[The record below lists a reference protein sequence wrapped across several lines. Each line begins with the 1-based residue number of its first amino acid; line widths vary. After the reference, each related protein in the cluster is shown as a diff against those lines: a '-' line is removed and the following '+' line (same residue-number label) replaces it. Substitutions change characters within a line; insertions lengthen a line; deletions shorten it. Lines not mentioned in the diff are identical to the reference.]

1 MAFNSGM
8 PTKTKVMENNEN
20 TASVP
25 QNTAANGNNGESK
38 KLGLKERFV
47 RFWFYKDK
55 HVRYWRAL
63 LFGAIIISTCAIIFP
78 YSLRYVTHLKII
90 SEMGPYGDVYGGL
103 NTFFTGLAFV
113 GLIIT
118 IALQHQEMRETRKEF
133 EEQTNLMLRQNVNAC
148 MFEQLKYMQNQK
160 EKWENSEPD
169 ARNKVYDYLQKIN
182 EFCLRVQNQDEP
194 LVRDEDVM
202 IINELRAEINGT
214 SSWSVIF
221 RLWGERITRV
231 ISGGK
236 NVREDRK
243 EFVQSFWELVGGEDK
258 ILTLLRFIM
267 YNEHSPIHSD
277 EVPICFKE
285 SLYVANFI
293 ALHGYNVKRFSLF
306 YHIFSHYPSQNQHTV
321 NLTKSEI
328 TLICKQYKNS
338 MLKDVDIISLPI

>member
-1 MAFNSGM
+1 M
-8 PTKTKVMENNEN
+8 KNNEN

-133 EEQTNLMLRQNVNAC
+133 EEQTNLMLRQNINSC

-160 EKWENSEPD
+160 EDWEKTNPNVRKVIYGYLENINGFCMRIQNNDNLSVSE
-169 ARNKVYDYLQKIN
+169 AELNAIN
-182 EFCLRVQNQDEP
+182 GLR
-194 LVRDEDVM
+194 R
-202 IINELRAEINGT
+202 EINGT
-214 SSWSVIF
+214 STWSVAF
-221 RLWGERITRV
+221 RLWRDRISRV
-231 ISGGK
+231 ISCGE
-236 NVREDRK
+236 NVDKDRK
-243 EFVQSFWELVGGEDK
+243 EFVQSFWELVSGPDK
-258 ILTLLRFIM
+258 VLIFLRFVM
-267 YNEHSPIHSD
+267 YDMEYDKMSNEMLPY
-277 EVPICFKE
+277 FKN
-285 SLYVANFI
+285 SAFISNFI
-293 ALHGYNVKRFSLF
+293 ALRGYNKKRFSLF
-306 YHIFSHYPSQNQHTV
+306 YHIVSQFPHSNPHSIQ
-321 NLTKSEI
+321 LTEEEI
-328 TLICKQYKNS
+328 SAICEQYKKAV
-338 MLKDVDIISLPI
+338 LKDVDILSLPE